1 MNYENEIT
9 VEVDTTLENL
19 ISILENRGFKLKE
32 AYDLND
38 IYLINKLDKKE
49 WEIESQGAKKWR
61 YWKKEL

>member
-9 VEVDTTLENL
+9 VEIDTTLENL

-38 IYLINKLDKKE
+38 IYLINKLDKKSDYLSMLNNCVL
-49 WEIESQGAKKWR
+49 I
-61 YWKKEL
+61 